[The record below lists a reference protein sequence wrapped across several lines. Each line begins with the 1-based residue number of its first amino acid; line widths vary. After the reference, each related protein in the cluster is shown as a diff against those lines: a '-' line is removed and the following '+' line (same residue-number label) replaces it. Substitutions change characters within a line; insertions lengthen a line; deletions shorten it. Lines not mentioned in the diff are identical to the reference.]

1 MNVPLAAPRAPLAEL
16 WLRWQRARALVAL
29 FDLGRQRS
37 HGLRAAKLYAIAV
50 FTGYAIAISFTHGA
64 DRRAAIHGFVRAALV
79 SLSWVVGALAALG
92 SAQALAEQPE
102 RDALSAL
109 AVQRGF
115 HESAL
120 LRARAA
126 AATLRVARLV
136 GIPALVL
143 VAVGV
148 ARGATL
154 AWAFALVPAVIVY
167 ASALGLALALL
178 AHFSAELSRRHPRA
192 LLAVLV
198 LGPSLISLAYP
209 AVPNLL
215 QLFSGLLS
223 RLLEGGAA
231 LS

>member
-136 GIPALVL
+136 GIPALL
-143 VAVGV
+143 SAPALPASGWTALILLGV
-148 ARGATL
+148 
-154 AWAFALVPAVIVY
+154 VQ
-167 ASALGLALALL
+167 LGLAYLLYSRAIRHVTALEAVL
-178 AHFSAELSRRHPRA
+178 IPVLEPVLNP
-192 LLAVLV
+192 LWVMLAVGERPSGRSLLGGAIV
-198 LGPSLISLAYP
+198 LGAVTVRAISSIRARR
-209 AVPNLL
+209 A
-215 QLFSGLLS
+215 
-223 RLLEGGAA
+223 
-231 LS
+231 